1 MATSPTQLTLA
12 KMRKEGYLPWI
23 TEYYNF
29 FDKKRHDLWTFCDVI
44 CVRDNE
50 VLAVQCTSYDN
61 ISARVKKIR
70 DCEYTPDVRKAGIR
84 IVVQGWR
91 KVNNR
96 WQCKEV
102 DLS

>member
-12 KMRKEGYLPWI
+12 KMRKEGYLPWV
-23 TEYYNF
+23 TEHF
-29 FDKKRHDLWTFCDVI
+29 ARGRRHDMWTFCDVYCI
-44 CVRDNE
+44 KEGESV
-50 VLAVQCTSYDN
+50 AVQCTSYSN
-61 ISARVKKIR
+61 ISARVKKITE
-70 DCEYTPDVRKAGIR
+70 CEFTERVRKANIR

>member
-12 KMRKEGYLPWI
+12 KMRKDGYLPWV
-23 TEYYNF
+23 TETWNSF
-29 FDKKRHDLWTFCDVI
+29 ARKRQDLWTFCDVL
-44 CVRDNE
+44 CVKDSE

-61 ISARVKKIR
+61 ISARVKKIGE
-70 DCEYTPDVRKAGIR
+70 CEYTEQVRKANIR

>member
-12 KMRKEGYLPWI
+12 KMRKDGYLAWI
-23 TEYYNF
+23 TEHWDSF
-29 FDKKRHDLWTFCDVI
+29 SRKRRDLWTFCDVL
-44 CVRDNE
+44 CVRDSE
-50 VLAVQCTSYDN
+50 VVAVQCTSYTN
-61 ISARVKKIR
+61 ISARVKKIQE
-70 DCEYTPDVRKAGIR
+70 CEYTPDVRKAGIR